1 MNASAY
7 NITVRQGIFEGEEC
21 FEALVKELP
30 DLAEYGDS
38 YIEAYELA
46 VDSIE
51 TTAEI
56 FKEKGRAMPQPYEP
70 ETQFSGR
77 VTLRLPKTLHR
88 GLATKAEEEG
98 MSLNQLMVSVLAT
111 FRGFDAALEHDRNG
125 WVNIC
130 EAQTQRPD
138 VSQGNVVQ
146 ISHYKKEAAAQWSL

>member
-1 MNASAY
+1 MNSSAY

-21 FEALVKELP
+21 FEARVKELP

-56 FKEKGRAMPQPYEP
+56 FKEKGRTMPQPYEP

-98 MSLNQLMVSVLAT
+98 MSLNQLMVSALAT
-111 FRGFDAALEHDRNG
+111 FRGFDAALEHDRDG
-125 WVNIC
+125 WINIC
-130 EAQTQRPD
+130 ESHSQRPE
-138 VSQGNVVQ
+138 VSQGKVVH
-146 ISHYKKEAAAQWSL
+146 IRHYQQASAQWSS